1 MNTELLGTL
10 YIIGIT
16 AESMTGALA
25 AGRRSMDLFGV
36 VIIGCCTA
44 LGGGSMRN
52 ILLGHYP
59 LTWVAHPNYILITTA
74 AALLTVYIFARY
86 MQRLRMLFLMLDA
99 LGLIVFTIIGT
110 QEALNDKHPLLIA
123 SIAGIITGV
132 FGGIL
137 RDILC
142 NQIPLIFR
150 KELYASVSLMA
161 AWLYILL
168 KDHTSLNIILSTI
181 ITLLAGFS
189 LRMLSVWF
197 HWEMPKFEYSE

>member
-161 AWLYILL
+161 GWLYILL